1 MRTTMRRL
9 GSACAGALLMAC
21 SGAVVAPSA
30 GMPPPS
36 DARQLA
42 DGYAALGRAQYEAQ
56 RYADALLSYRRAVEL
71 APHHVGARN
80 GLAVIYA
87 GQGELKKAMALWRA
101 ALDDGGAE
109 RAFVVANLGYA
120 YLLDGDAAQAASLL
134 EQACVLDPLDAL
146 SWEHLG
152 LALEKSGQV
161 ERAAAMLRQARA
173 LRLHDARSDYAA
185 LAARPP
191 LPSAAVRDAAASQP
205 GMARTELIQTGAMV
219 EVRRVD
225 GSAARAA
232 ASVRPNFGDG
242 KREVGVNLGVNVGA
256 YAGMDIG
263 ADIGA
268 DSGVSA
274 VARAGADGDANRHA
288 KAPRPTPLEI
298 SNGNGVTG
306 MAAALARTIGAREW
320 TVVRLSNLKP
330 YAVPVSRVEYRV
342 AQRDAARAL
351 AARLGLQ
358 ALVEHDSDAGL
369 RVVLGRDQRDP
380 LALARRYRQP
390 APQRQVVASNT
401 R

>member
-9 GSACAGALLMAC
+9 GSACAGVLLMAC

-30 GMPPPS
+30 GTSPPS

-42 DGYAALGRAQYEAQ
+42 DGYAALGRAQYEAR

-87 GQGELKKAMALWRA
+87 GQGELKKAITLWRA

-109 RAFVVANLGYA
+109 DAFVVANLGYA

-191 LPSAAVRDAAASQP
+191 LPSAALRDAAASQP

-225 GSAARAA
+225 GGAARIA
-232 ASVRPNFGDG
+232 ASVQPDFGDS
-242 KREVGVNLGVNVGA
+242 KREVGVNLGA

-263 ADIGA
+263 ADIG
-268 DSGVSA
+268 VSA
-274 VARAGADGDANRHA
+274 VARAGADGGANRHA
-288 KAPRPTPLEI
+288 QASRATPLEI

-358 ALVEHDSDAGL
+358 TVVEHDSDAGL

-380 LALARRYRQP
+380 LALARRFRQP
-390 APQRQVVASNT
+390 APERQVVASNA